1 MPIFHIWIKKCW
13 QNGGKRMTQ
22 EKQLIEKSYYEVF
35 LNEHEQVHPIRV
47 LGDAY
52 QEELQKDMPNLSYIR
67 FAQGEVYFHNKD
79 FETAIFKWENIVNE
93 LEPWA
98 KKNIADA
105 YYETGLLSNAE
116 DLYLSIETNS
126 LTLKTEVALKLF
138 ALYIERAKQESA
150 VKVIKN
156 AIDTNPDYPNVTD
169 EARAYFERQEDWDNA
184 VELAVNEAKRTG
196 ALEWYKILNSYVEKG
211 VTKRFAPNYFSQ
223 ALSELYGIN
232 HEQFEKL
239 VSSLWT
245 RYKETEF
252 YFAWLKEMN
261 YLFLNLD
268 VSRNDFWSELSRL
281 HKETYFDLIDGKLLI
296 KQLEEFVPDLLTNWL
311 RIADTANVVI
321 ASAAVLSWSE
331 LFPAAI
337 SVSIAEEAE
346 KLISNTEHNL
356 DELEECL
363 TLFDSIMNWAAL
375 HDMGENNRAKWIV
388 QLLTDMNTQHL
399 MVTGFSGS
407 GKSSFINTILGEEIQ
422 DSPTSSMVM
431 FKDHEDLKITEIND
445 YEIINLPEFADFQ
458 EKMDRRRNALE
469 SIIEFKH
476 PFSFL
481 NENHLAIMDTPG
493 FNGGSS
499 DRNVVLNYLQAADT
513 ILFVLDANEPFTE
526 TERATLTKMQSL
538 APDIPIH
545 FLINKLDTIPNE
557 QDAIRNYDLT
567 SKEIA
572 AILPDAEVFAFSKQ
586 YDNDLKEL
594 IQTVNNTRNIEDKR
608 LAKLLYFI
616 RTTITSLLQKRIDV
630 ENKLIESV
638 GWNEEMLM
646 KLNGGI
652 HQLQDTVTQKA
663 KAAGKSYRSMKDTI
677 QKEIT
682 EAVPK
687 MLKDCSALIR
697 EDSNFSRIH
706 LELNDEMNKRIQDY
720 LENTILPKYFMSLQN
735 WINLSKEEFLE
746 SQAFLDEMAAGFNNM
761 YGEERIKLIC
771 DFKVLEDWRRD
782 TDRMTSRFN
791 LEKVNILMR
800 KTPSQ
805 MLLKSAGKL
814 LGALS
819 NNKTMLYNRY
829 KSFVENE
836 DYSDVVTTV
845 SGRFF
850 QQFEIFENAL
860 ERDITL
866 FFKEPLAILNKAA
879 EVAGT
884 EIQTNKEIL
893 KKMNTNPE
901 MFRDPLTLFEVRL
914 RQFEWMTV
922 AGKGLQTIY

>member
-1 MPIFHIWIKKCW
+1 VLA
-13 QNGGKRMTQ
+13 NGGKEMTL
-22 EKQLIEKSYYEVF
+22 EKQLIEKSYFEM
-35 LNEHEQVHPIRV
+35 LMNQHEQSSPIRI
-47 LGDAY
+47 LGDAF
-52 QEELQKDMPNLSYIR
+52 QEELQKDMPDLSYIR
-67 FAQGEVYFHNKD
+67 FAQGEVYFHNRD
-79 FETAIFKWENIVNE
+79 FEAAIFKWENIVNE

-116 DLYLSIETNS
+116 DLYIAIETDN

-138 ALYIERAKQESA
+138 ALYIERGKHESA
-150 VKVIKN
+150 VIVIKN
-156 AIDTNPDYPNVTD
+156 AIVTNPDYPNVTD
-169 EARAYFERQEDWDNA
+169 EARSFFENQEDWDNA

-211 VTKRFAPNYFSQ
+211 VTRNFAPNYFSQ
-223 ALSELYGIN
+223 ALSELYSIN
-232 HEQFEKL
+232 RPQFEEL
-239 VSSLWT
+239 VSSLWS

-252 YFAWLKEMN
+252 YFAWLKEIN

-268 VSRNDFWSELSRL
+268 LNRKDSWSELSRL
-281 HKETYFDLIDGKLLI
+281 HKETYFELIDGKLLI
-296 KQLEEFVPDLLTNWL
+296 KQLEEFIPDLLTNWL
-311 RIADTANVVI
+311 RIADTANVVL

-331 LFPAAI
+331 LFPATI
-337 SVSIAEEAE
+337 SVSIAEEAG
-346 KLISNTEHNL
+346 KLISDTEHNL
-356 DELEECL
+356 NELEECL

-375 HDMGENNRAKWIV
+375 HDMGENNRVKWIV
-388 QLLTDMNTQHL
+388 QQLTEMDNQHL

-407 GKSSFINTILGEEIQ
+407 GKSSFINTLLGEELQ

-431 FKDHEDLKITEIND
+431 FKDHEELKITEIND
-445 YEIINLPEFADFQ
+445 YEVINLPEFADFQ
-458 EKMDRRRNALE
+458 DKMDRRRNAFD

-481 NENHLAIMDTPG
+481 HENHLAILDTPG
-493 FNGGSS
+493 FNGTHS
-499 DRNVVLNYLQAADT
+499 DRNSVLNYLQAADT
-513 ILFVLDANEPFTE
+513 ILFVLDANDPFTE
-526 TERATLTKMQSL
+526 KERVTLTQMQSL

-545 FLINKLDTIPNE
+545 FLLNKLDTIANE
-557 QDAIRNYDLT
+557 QDAIRNYDLI

-572 AILPDAEVFAFSKQ
+572 AILPDAKVFAFTKQ
-586 YDNDLKEL
+586 YDNELKEL
-594 IQTVNNTRNIEDKR
+594 IQTVKNTRNIEDKR

-630 ENKLIESV
+630 ENQLIESV
-638 GWNEEMLM
+638 RWNEEMLI
-646 KLNGGI
+646 KLKGGI
-652 HQLQDTVTQKA
+652 HQLQDTVSQKA
-663 KAAGKSYRSMKDTI
+663 KASEKSYRSIKDMI
-677 QKEIT
+677 QKEIM

-687 MLKDCSALIR
+687 MLKDCSALIT
-697 EDSNFSRIH
+697 EESNFSKIH

-720 LENTILPKYFMSLQN
+720 LENTILPKYFLSLQN
-735 WINLSKEEFLE
+735 WIQLSKEEFLE
-746 SQAFLDEMAAGFNNM
+746 SQAFLDEMASGFNNM
-761 YGEERIKLIC
+761 FAEERIKLSC

-782 TDRMTSRFN
+782 IDRMTSRFT

-814 LGALS
+814 LGAIS
-819 NNKTMLYNRY
+819 HNKTILYNRY

-836 DYSDVVTTV
+836 DYSEVVTTV

-860 ERDITL
+860 GRDISL
-866 FFKEPLAILNKAA
+866 FFKEPLAVLNLAA
-879 EVAGT
+879 EEAQA
-884 EIQTNKEIL
+884 EIQANKEIL

-901 MFRDPLTLFEVRL
+901 MFRDPLTLFEVRQ